1 MESDMNAPSFSWRD
15 KAWSLLRE
23 RPFTISGG
31 ILLLVVAIPFCRRHD
46 SEWEQVYIRAAAR
59 LCSGE
64 EMYRMRDAYLY
75 PPFMAWTAL
84 PFLSLSARASR
95 LLWLAINGL
104 SLIALYRWSWQT
116 AGGGR
121 LEGAGKVPR
130 RERLAAVLGAL
141 CGISYL
147 QNCLAHQQTDI
158 VLGAMLAGGCLL
170 LTRGR
175 FIWAATSFGLAAACK
190 CTALLWMPYL
200 LWRRRPVAAVWLFIV
215 AIGANL
221 LPNLV
226 RPAPDG
232 GLWVRNFATSFLMP
246 LTESERYLGT
256 WGSDPIYNQS
266 LVGLGHRWC
275 TTTIAWSVSECA
287 VQPRLP
293 LLDPQALRIG
303 IIAAAVA
310 ILGIVVWI
318 CGRPFRPIVD
328 DNRGSLLA
336 LECGIV
342 LLLML
347 LLSPMS
353 SKAHFGTTTLA
364 AFCLARSALSTRGR
378 IISALLA
385 GSLLLGMA
393 GNKDPLGE
401 RLYTLSLWYGIV
413 TWQTLLL
420 LAGCLLIYRRTKGRI
435 VEPIPYPRYA
445 LGGLF
450 GSKKPRNRGA
460 SRFKVE
466 MEASPITLSSDCR
479 GEDRASAS
487 VPHENR
493 AVDLLSSSPTS
504 AG

>member
-1 MESDMNAPSFSWRD
+1 MEFDMNAPSFSRWD
-15 KAWSLLRE
+15 KAWTLFRK
-23 RPFTISGG
+23 RPFTIAGG

-46 SEWEQVYIRAAAR
+46 SEWEQVYVRAAAR
-59 LCSGE
+59 LCNGE
-64 EMYRMRDAYLY
+64 EMYRMQDAYLY

-95 LLWLAINGL
+95 LLWLAINGM

-121 LEGAGKVPR
+121 LEGAADVPR

-141 CGISYL
+141 CSISYL

-175 FIWAATSFGLAAACK
+175 STLAATSFGLAAACK
-190 CTALLWMPYL
+190 CTALLWMPYF
-200 LWRRRPVAAVWLFIV
+200 LWRGRPAAAVWLLLV

-226 RPAPDG
+226 RPAPNG
-232 GLWVRNFATSFLMP
+232 ELWVRNFASSFLLP
-246 LTESERYLGT
+246 LTESDRYLGT

-275 TTTIAWSVSECA
+275 TTAITWSVPDCA
-287 VQPRLP
+287 VRPRIP
-293 LLDPQALRIG
+293 LLDPHQLRIG
-303 IIAAAVA
+303 VIATALA
-310 ILGIVVWI
+310 ILGIVAWI
-318 CGRPFRPIVD
+318 CGRPSRPIVD
-328 DNRGSLLA
+328 DNKGSLLA

-378 IISALLA
+378 VIPALLA
-385 GSLLLGMA
+385 GSLLLGLA

-420 LAGCLLIYRRTKGRI
+420 LAGCLLIYRRTKKRI
-435 VEPIPYPRYA
+435 AESIPFPRYA

-450 GSKKPRNRGA
+450 GSKKARNRGA
-460 SRFKVE
+460 SPVGGGMATR
-466 MEASPITLSSDCR
+466 PITLSSGCR
-479 GEDRASAS
+479 DGDHASAS
-487 VPHENR
+487 VPRGNP
-493 AVDLLSSSPTS
+493 AVDPLSSSPTS